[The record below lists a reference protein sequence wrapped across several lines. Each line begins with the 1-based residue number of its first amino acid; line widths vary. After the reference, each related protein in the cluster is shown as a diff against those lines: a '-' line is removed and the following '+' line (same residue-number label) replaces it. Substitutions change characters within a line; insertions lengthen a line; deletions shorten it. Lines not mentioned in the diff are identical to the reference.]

1 MGDLCLPYK
10 VLSTKKPACV
20 HDLIPPMRKSFRH
33 PNTFNTFYFR
43 TEYFKKSF
51 FPSVVSNGI
60 SSILIFVILAI
71 GVYFAKPYRNLSVE
85 IKPYHI
91 NDSVWIK
98 LIARLI
104 LSFSLLHENKFRH
117 NFKDMS
123 NPLCSYRLNC
133 NSNTLLS
140 ALSLLQ
146 LKPSNPHK

>member
-1 MGDLCLPYK
+1 MRDLCLPYK
-10 VLSTKKPACV
+10 VLSTKKPACI

-43 TEYFKKSF
+43 TEYFKNSF

-71 GVYFAKPYRNLSVE
+71 RTVE

-98 LIARLI
+98 LIARLR
-104 LSFSLLHENKFRH
+104 LSFSLLYENKFRH